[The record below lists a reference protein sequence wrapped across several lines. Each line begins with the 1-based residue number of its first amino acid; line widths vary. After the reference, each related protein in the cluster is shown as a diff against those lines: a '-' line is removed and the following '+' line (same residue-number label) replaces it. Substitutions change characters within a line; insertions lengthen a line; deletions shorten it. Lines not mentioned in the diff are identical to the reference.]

1 MKKLSKKQKII
12 GFIAILLVAVIIAI
26 IIATNI
32 IKNNNQVAS
41 ESYSATTANAGSSL
55 VASYIKKGITIG
67 GITGTLEVLDTSD
80 ATATPEDIAMGKTA
94 YVKGEKIVGTR
105 MNLDEDLQISAKN
118 V

>member
-1 MKKLSKKQKII
+1 M
-12 GFIAILLVAVIIAI
+12 LVAVVLTIVLI
-26 IIATNI
+26 TNI
-32 IKNNNQVAS
+32 ISNNNKVAR
-41 ESYSATTANAGSSL
+41 EDYLATTANVDSEL

-67 GITGTLEVLDTSD
+67 EITGTLEVLDTSD